1 MVVAAFSCAINLL
14 YLVSPLYLTQ
24 VYSRV
29 VTSGSVDTLLMLTG
43 VTMGALLALAGL
55 HAARASILVDVGV
68 EVLPGMPAEVT
79 VAVGARTPLSYFF
92 DPLLNTLRRSGHE
105 E

>member
-1 MVVAAFSCAINLL
+1 MQSFRAAWRQCAGQLVAVAAFSCAINLL

-55 HAARASILVDVGV
+55 HAARASILVDVG
-68 EVLPGMPAEVT
+68 
-79 VAVGARTPLSYFF
+79 
-92 DPLLNTLRRSGHE
+92 LRCCLACQPR
-105 E
+105 